1 MVPWWPPV
9 LDSPT
14 RVNIL
19 PMVSLSGSFVSFYIS
34 MKMYIFFKFQKIQQ
48 IPRCCLNCWIFLT
61 LPIFC
66 FELMV
71 SLFLKSCACAN
82 QACHADPT
90 SLALTT
96 HYTDQEAYFTG
107 NNCHEAIST
116 CCFFHSFLSFCISI
130 LCLLSYWKLI
140 VSLSSHSDEGL
151 QTHML
156 TISLSAD
163 CALIA
168 EFYSISFTSAGTS
181 SPVQPFLFR
190 RLINY

>member
-116 CCFFHSFLSFCISI
+116 CCFFHSHSFRSAYPSSAFSPTENSLYLSLPIQMKGCRPICW
-130 LCLLSYWKLI
+130 L
-140 VSLSSHSDEGL
+140 
-151 QTHML
+151 
-156 TISLSAD
+156 
-163 CALIA
+163 
-168 EFYSISFTSAGTS
+168 
-181 SPVQPFLFR
+181 FLFPQ
-190 RLINY
+190 IAP